1 MNQNFKCLI
10 ISLTV
15 VVLSA
20 VYVPA
25 MEKMSS
31 GELSD
36 VVAGA
41 GVSIYMDMP
50 VKIDADYIQYKCTDN
65 NNSIILDNVSLDN
78 GSGGYRQLNGAVAL
92 DAATANVPAHYEFLQ
107 TGTSGG
113 AWTSIPASNKSWLSL
128 LLPDYSDFY
137 LKIGQINY
145 CGTNLGSL
153 SLENG
158 SLDGFHFYL
167 SGARPTMNEIQY
179 EIGLRLGADRLK
191 YVYGTGPNDFV
202 GFEGFNLAGLFYVG
216 PQVPGSGYVPGSDL
230 PGYNNPNK
238 VFTASEINI
247 NTAAWQSTG
256 TFNIGSIRDNPA
268 KFNIYT
274 QNGVTQLALNVTGS
288 GSIRFD
294 NVFFGGRTVGP
305 SAIDGI
311 RLHFF
316 AMRWPQ

>member
-1 MNQNFKCLI
+1 MSHKIKYLVI
-10 ISLTV
+10 ILSLKLLSV
-15 VVLSA
+15 VHI
-20 VYVPA
+20 YA

-31 GELSD
+31 GEMSSVD
-36 VVAGA
+36 AGA
-41 GVSIYMDMP
+41 GISMYMDVP
-50 VKIDADYIQYKCTDN
+50 VKIESDYIQYKCTDN
-65 NNSIILDNVSLDN
+65 NNSIILDDVSMDD
-78 GSGGYRQLNGAVAL
+78 GSGGYRQLTGAVVI
-92 DAATANVPAHYEFLQ
+92 DSSTANVAGHYEFLQ

-113 AWTSIPASNKSWLSL
+113 SWTWVASSTKTWASL
-128 LLPDYSDFY
+128 LLPDYRDFY
-137 LKIGQINY
+137 LRVGQINY

-153 SLENG
+153 SLDNG
-158 SLDGFHFYL
+158 SLDGLHFYL
-167 SGARPTMNEIQY
+167 SGARPGSNEIQY
-179 EIGLRLGADRLK
+179 EIGLRLAADRLK
-191 YVYGTGPNDFV
+191 YVYGTGLNDYM

-216 PQVPGSGYVPGSDL
+216 TQIPGAGYAPGSDL

-238 VFTASEINI
+238 VLTASEINI
-247 NTAAWQSTG
+247 NTGAWNSTG
-256 TFNIGSIRDNPA
+256 TFNIGDIHNNPA

-274 QNGVTQLALNVTGS
+274 ANGSTTLALNVTGS